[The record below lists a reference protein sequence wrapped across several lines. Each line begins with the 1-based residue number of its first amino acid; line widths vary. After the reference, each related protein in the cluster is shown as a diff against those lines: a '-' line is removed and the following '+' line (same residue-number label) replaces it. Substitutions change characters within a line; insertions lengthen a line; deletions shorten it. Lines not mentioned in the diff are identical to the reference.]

1 MNEIANNLTSL
12 GVIATIVAIIFAGA
26 SLAISSR
33 RKAHQQAQQTAA
45 HPPPAPAPTPT
56 PLNLS
61 ARVQPEEPP
70 RPVFKRP
77 APAAA
82 PVAPPPA
89 EGVYETGAT
98 SSPLFKRLGRVGGVE
113 NTAGSVGTPADHR
126 MDLE

>member
-33 RKAHQQAQQTAA
+33 RKAFQAAQQAAA
-45 HPPPAPAPTPT
+45 HPPPAPTPT

-70 RPVFKRP
+70 RPIFKRP

-98 SSPLFKRLGRVGGVE
+98 SSPLFRRLGRVGVMDT
-113 NTAGSVGTPADHR
+113 TADSPETTPNNQ
-126 MDLE
+126 MDWE